1 MGFLNPLFLVASAVV
16 LVPIILHLFY
26 RQESRTF
33 TFPAIRYLLRTERE
47 HARQIRTQ
55 QVLLLLLRAAIVILL
70 VLLGARMHLPGP
82 GGSHDPTALALV
94 IDNSM
99 STTVIRDGR
108 RLLDTL
114 KAVAHQSVTAAG
126 HDDVIWV
133 VRAGTSW
140 EPAVPGGVEEA
151 RAAVDA
157 TGPSH
162 TAGDL
167 GRAMERAR
175 ALVAQSDLPQR
186 EVHVFTDLQATAF
199 ATSSP
204 GGDGIPVVVFGAP
217 ASGAVNKGIEGVSL
231 GGGLPPLAGQRTEA
245 AVSITGESAG
255 DTVGVRLYIGGQV
268 RAAARAP
275 AGTTVRLPAG
285 PFPAGRV
292 EGHVEIDADPLTA
305 DDRRYFSLMV
315 RDPTPVALL
324 GAHSIFLAEALAV
337 LEESDRIALV
347 APTLA
352 ATLVSVGGEGIER
365 RAIMQSTVVAP
376 HPDPAQLP
384 ALNRRLAEAGIP
396 FRYDP
401 GTGVGARID
410 SSDLPVDLGEVEIR
424 SFFHIVPADG
434 VSQPAGA
441 SASASGGA
449 ANEVAMDGESDTSPP
464 GRTEP
469 GSLVALSS
477 GHPWLVAGKGP
488 AGPYILLASPLDGTS
503 TTLPVSAAMVPL
515 LEWSIERWTDGGN
528 ETGSILSGASIHPP
542 PTTTTIRDPEG
553 NMHAVDGDQ
562 PFLATTMGGLY
573 RMLDGDSI
581 LGTAAVNPPVE
592 ESDLTPASAREVRR
606 AIPGATVIVN
616 EAASWS
622 GEIFRTGRGPEP
634 WRLITAVVLCLLIAE
649 TILAAS
655 RTLRSRSGGSDERR
669 DASMPDP
676 GEGTRH
682 SGTAPNPA
690 ARG

>member
-1 MGFLNPLFLVASAVV
+1 MGFLNPLFLLAGAVV
-16 LVPIILHLFY
+16 LVPVILHLFY
-26 RQESRTF
+26 RQESKTF

-55 QVLLLLLRAAIVILL
+55 QILLLLLRAATVILL
-70 VLLGARMHLPGP
+70 VLLGARLHLPGP

-140 EPAVPGGVEEA
+140 EPAVPGGIEEA
-151 RAAVDA
+151 RAAIDA
-157 TGPSH
+157 TVPSH
-162 TAGDL
+162 AAGDL

-175 ALVAQSDLPQR
+175 ALVGQSDLPKR

-199 ATSSP
+199 SPSSP
-204 GGDGIPVVVFGAP
+204 RDDAVPVVVFGAP
-217 ASGAVNKGIEGVSL
+217 ASGAANRGIERVSL
-231 GGGLPPLAGQRTEA
+231 GGGLPPLAGRRTEA
-245 AVSITGESAG
+245 AVSIGGESAG

-305 DDRRYFSLMV
+305 DDRRYFSFIV
-315 RDPTPVALL
+315 RDPTPVALF
-324 GAHSIFLAEALAV
+324 GAASIFLAEALAV

-347 APTLA
+347 APTRA
-352 ATLVSVGGEGIER
+352 ATLVSVGGEGIGR
-365 RAIMQSTVVAP
+365 RGTLQSAVVAP

-396 FRYDP
+396 FRYDA
-401 GTGVGARID
+401 GAGAGARIV

-424 SFFHIVPADG
+424 SFFHIVPAG
-434 VSQPAGA
+434 GRQGAGGAAGA
-441 SASASGGA
+441 SGNPSADVAVGGG
-449 ANEVAMDGESDTSPP
+449 NDTSPP
-464 GRTEP
+464 GRIQT
-469 GSLVALSS
+469 GSLVSLSS

-488 AGPYILLASPLDGTS
+488 AGPYVLLASPLDGIS

-515 LEWSIERWTDGGN
+515 LEWSVERWTQGGE
-528 ETGSILSGASIHPP
+528 ETGSILSGTAVRPP
-542 PTTTTIRDPEG
+542 ATATAVEDPEG
-553 NMHAVDGDQ
+553 NLHAVDGDQ
-562 PFLATTMGGLY
+562 PFLATTLAGLY
-573 RMLDGDSI
+573 RLLDGDSI

-606 AIPGATVIVN
+606 AIPGAIVIVD

-634 WRLITAVVLCLLIAE
+634 WRLIAALVLGLLIAE
-649 TILAAS
+649 TIVAAS
-655 RTLRSRSGGSDERR
+655 RTLRSRAGGGERR
-669 DASMPDP
+669 DAATADP

>member
-1 MGFLNPLFLVASAVV
+1 MGFLNPLFLLAGAVV

-26 RQESRTF
+26 RQESKTF

-55 QVLLLLLRAAIVILL
+55 QLLLLLLRAAIVVLL
-70 VLLGARMHLPGP
+70 VLLGARLQLPGP

-99 STTVIRDGR
+99 STTMIRDGR

-114 KAVAHQSVTAAG
+114 KAVAHQSVASAG

-140 EPAVPGGVEEA
+140 EPAVPGGAQEA
-151 RAAVDA
+151 RAAIDD

-167 GRAMERAR
+167 GRAIERAR
-175 ALVAQSDLPQR
+175 ALVAQSELPNR
-186 EVHVFTDLQATAF
+186 EIHVFTDMQATAF
-199 ATSSP
+199 SPASP
-204 GGDGIPVVVFGAP
+204 GGDAVPVVVFGAP
-217 ASGAVNKGIEGVSL
+217 AASALNRGVEQVSL
-231 GGGLPPLAGQRTEA
+231 GGGLPPLAGRRTEA
-245 AVSITGESAG
+245 AVSITGGSPR

-275 AGTTVRLPAG
+275 AGTTVRMPAG

-305 DDRRYFSLMV
+305 DDRRYFSFVV

-324 GAHSIFLAEALAV
+324 GAASIFLGEALAV

-347 APTLA
+347 APARA
-352 ATLVSVGGEGIER
+352 ATLVSVGGEGIEGR
-365 RAIMQSTVVAP
+365 GLTQSALVAP

-396 FRYDP
+396 FRYGP
-401 GTGVGARID
+401 AAGAGARIVA
-410 SSDLPVDLGEVEIR
+410 SDVPVDLGEIEVR
-424 SFFHIVPADG
+424 RFFRIVPAGGTGDPAAAFAADSRESPGTTGADG
-434 VSQPAGA
+434 PGIGSQEGNSRPASLVSL
-441 SASASGGA
+441 SGG
-449 ANEVAMDGESDTSPP
+449 D
-464 GRTEP
+464 
-469 GSLVALSS
+469 
-477 GHPWLVAGKGP
+477 PWLVAGRGP
-488 AGPYILLASPLDGTS
+488 AGAYVLLASPLDAGS

-515 LEWSIERWTDGGN
+515 LEWAIERWTVGG
-528 ETGSILSGASIHPP
+528 EAGGSIASGTSIRPPASA
-542 PTTTTIRDPEG
+542 TGVEDPEG
-553 NMHAVDGDQ
+553 NIHPVDGDQ
-562 PFLATTMGGLY
+562 PFLGTSLAGLY
-573 RMLDGDSI
+573 RMLEGDRV

-592 ESDLTPASAREVRR
+592 ESDLTPASARDVRR
-606 AIPGATVIVN
+606 AIPGTTAIVDDA
-616 EAASWS
+616 ESWPRQ
-622 GEIFRTGRGPEP
+622 IFRTGRGSEP
-634 WRLITAVVLCLLIAE
+634 WRLITVILLALLIAE
-649 TILAAS
+649 TIVAAS
-655 RTLRSRSGGSDERR
+655 RKLRSRPADAEGRR
-669 DASMPDP
+669 AAAMPGP

-690 ARG
+690 TRG